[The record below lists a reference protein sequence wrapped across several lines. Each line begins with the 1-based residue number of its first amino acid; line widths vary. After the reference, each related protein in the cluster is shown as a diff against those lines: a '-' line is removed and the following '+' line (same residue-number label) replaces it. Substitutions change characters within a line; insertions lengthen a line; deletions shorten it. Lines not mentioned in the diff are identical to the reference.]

1 MLQSLEQDSG
11 YFVVSSTLST
21 GLSLPKK
28 ASSAVYKE
36 NALFLLS
43 LLPTQSQQEQASVTK
58 ASKCDKSKQ
67 A

>member
-28 ASSAVYKE
+28 ASSAVYNE
-36 NALFLLS
+36 NALFFSLS
-43 LLPTQSQQEQASVTK
+43 FTNSVTTR
-58 ASKCDKSKQ
+58 ASKRDKSKQ
-67 A
+67 V